1 MALEIYWTQEAITTY
16 NNVIEY
22 LEDNWTEREILMFTN
37 QVSNTL
43 NLLAKGNVVFRQS
56 VKRSYNETL
65 ITKHN
70 LLIYRIVNQRVELIT
85 FGIPVSTPARK
96 KCSGYNFPILD

>member
-1 MALEIYWTQEAITTY
+1 MALEIYWTQEAITNY

-22 LEDNWTEREILMFTN
+22 LEDNWTEGEILMFTS

-56 VKRSYNETL
+56 VKEEL
-65 ITKHN
+65 
-70 LLIYRIVNQRVELIT
+70 QRNT
-85 FGIPVSTPARK
+85 YHQTQFTHIPNSKPP
-96 KCSGYNFPILD
+96 Y